1 MAHDCKKML
10 SELSDYIDGELAD
23 ELCQQLEEHLADCE
37 NCRIMLDSL
46 TKTVRIYCE
55 GKEQPLPDAV
65 RSSLRE
71 TLERKWRG
79 SKSSPSDSKDSP
91 G

>member
-1 MAHDCKKML
+1 MTDDCKRML

-23 ELCQQLEEHLADCE
+23 ELCEQLEEHLKGCE

-55 GKEQPLPDAV
+55 GKEKSLPDAV
-65 RSSLRE
+65 RSSLRNA
-71 TLERKWRG
+71 LERKWG
-79 SKSSPSDSKDSP
+79 EKDAP
-91 G
+91 GTKNESG